1 MGATQC
7 QGMADAGSGAA
18 RLAKAFA
25 RRLSGVVNGR
35 YYFIRPAWYDEST
48 GEEPKEILR
57 KLSLAPFENLTATR
71 RRLAL
76 IAKLWQGVLKLA
88 QYAWKQHTCFSVHLQ
103 NSKQNEMYNVIPFKF
118 IITIIYNKTNQKCG
132 TKLHG
137 SRLTAHFFNRNR
149 RSKPRLLFR
158 WQFMT
163 FVLLGYLKR
172 LLIQYAL
179 LTRAAKLDLGL
190 HSLL

>member
-57 KLSLAPFENLTATR
+57 KLSLEPIENLTATR
-71 RRLAL
+71 RGLTFNCKIMAGRPEV
-76 IAKLWQGVLKLA
+76 G
-88 QYAWKQHTCFSVHLQ
+88 
-103 NSKQNEMYNVIPFKF
+103 
-118 IITIIYNKTNQKCG
+118 TICMEAAY
-132 TKLHG
+132 
-137 SRLTAHFFNRNR
+137 
-149 RSKPRLLFR
+149 LLLCAFAE
-158 WQFMT
+158 FET
-163 FVLLGYLKR
+163 E
-172 LLIQYAL
+172 
-179 LTRAAKLDLGL
+179 
-190 HSLL
+190 